1 MTTAKQKPATIAT
14 AETGDGNGAKPRRRL
29 RLDTVIERVEPKK
42 LTAIGAQIAAL
53 TPDLPYTVTSLLK
66 DMEPHIREAA
76 KRGVGSAALAKTLS
90 QLARI
95 SERQLKSFAKGKGI
109 EFLPLNVIEASPVP
123 EQEP

>member
-1 MTTAKQKPATIAT
+1 MKTAKQKPATPSA
-14 AETGDGNGAKPRRRL
+14 AETGDGNGAKPGRRL

-53 TPDLPYTVTSLLK
+53 TPDLPYTVTSLLQ

-76 KRGVGSAALAKTLS
+76 RRGVGPASIAKTLS
-90 QLARI
+90 QVARI
-95 SERQLKSFAKGKGI
+95 SERQLKSFAKDKSI
-109 EFLPLNVIEASPVP
+109 EFLPPNVIDASPVS